1 MKKGDEATWSELP
14 EEFLEI
20 IARRLTC
27 LFDYVQFGAVCQS
40 WHSTMVNMHQHLT
53 FWDPWLMLPEKEDKS
68 MIRSFYIL
76 SKRNIFE
83 LKLPEAHAK
92 RCIGSSKGWL
102 VMVDVS
108 LSIQLLNPY
117 TRVQVQLPHQMTFQD
132 QNNFAQGY
140 TSEELRDFFI
150 LKVVLSSSPSNP
162 DYISIAIYSDW
173 GKLAIARSGDEVWT
187 TIPSEW
193 FAFTD
198 VIYYKEQF
206 YAINW
211 NGEVVSCDVGAH
223 PKTTLITTPA
233 RESYGQKYLVE
244 CSGELLQVIR
254 EVIFEDAPHKT
265 IWFSV
270 FKLDFYKK
278 LWVEIKSLGD
288 HSLFLGYNN
297 SFSFCC
303 NDSSATGV
311 KRDCIYFTDDYLKAH
326 QGHHNEWAGSDMGV
340 FHLEDGR
347 IEPHYSGYAC
357 HPFSL
362 PIWYTPNK
370 G

>member
-244 CSGELLQVIR
+244 CS
-254 EVIFEDAPHKT
+254 
-265 IWFSV
+265 
-270 FKLDFYKK
+270 
-278 LWVEIKSLGD
+278 
-288 HSLFLGYNN
+288 
-297 SFSFCC
+297 
-303 NDSSATGV
+303 ATGV